1 MNLLFLIPLLSYGIF
16 LHATQADMSLLL
28 LTLLSIAALWLQA
41 RPQALDLSGPVRFI
55 GNRVWLGERR
65 LSLFPPLWGSAVR
78 NRVFAAA
85 LWQDPLKNLD
95 PVKTF
100 SSSIGFTA
108 SGELVQQPISNRTP
122 HAILIGPSSS
132 GKTELMRLIAAQHES
147 EIWAIDFNS
156 GIGLKDVANVR
167 LSATSLDTQP
177 LEIMHQEFLLREQ
190 RAINSR
196 LLIVVDGLADAMQNQ
211 RALTLLELV
220 ASRGRVLNVMM
231 LLANQALEGVPRN
244 LWANC
249 ANRFSLGA
257 DLESRMELGFIGRS
271 DCAFGDWGQA
281 DLLQGTRLLSFRF
294 PLGFRHEKTA
304 PVIAEAVNPLLS
316 RVSTRPQ

>member
-1 MNLLFLIPLLSYGIF
+1 MNLLFLIPLLGYGIF
-16 LHATQADMSLLL
+16 LGASRADASLLW
-28 LTLLSIAALWLQA
+28 LTLLSIAGIWLQG
-41 RPQALDLSGPVRFI
+41 RRQVFDLSEQVRFL

-65 LSLFPPLWGSAVR
+65 LNLFPPLWGSAVR
-78 NRVFAAA
+78 NKVFAAA

-95 PVKTF
+95 PIKTF

-108 SGELVQQPISNRTP
+108 SGDLVQQPISNRTP
-122 HAILIGPSSS
+122 HAILIGPSGS

-156 GIGLKDVANVR
+156 GIGLKDICSVR
-167 LSATSLDTQP
+167 LSATAQNTQP

-190 RAINSR
+190 RAMNSK
-196 LLIVVDGLADAMQNQ
+196 LLIVVDGVADAMQNQ
-211 RALTLLELV
+211 GALTLLELV

-231 LLANQALEGVPRN
+231 LLANQTLEGVPRY

-257 DLESRMELGFIGRS
+257 DLESRTQLGFSGRS
-271 DCAFGDWGQA
+271 ECAFGDWGQA
-281 DLLQGTRLLSFRF
+281 DLLQGARLLSFRF
-294 PLGFRHEKTA
+294 PLGFRNEKTA

>member
-1 MNLLFLIPLLSYGIF
+1 MNLLFLIPLLGYAIF
-16 LHATQADMSLLL
+16 LDATRADPSLLL
-28 LTLLSIAALWLQA
+28 LMLLSIAALWLQA
-41 RPQALDLSGPVRFI
+41 RPQSFDLSEPVRFL
-55 GNRVWLGERR
+55 GNRVWIGERR
-65 LSLFPPLWGSAVR
+65 LSLFPPLWGSSVR
-78 NRVFAAA
+78 NKVFAAA

-108 SGELVQQPISNRTP
+108 SGDLVLQPISNRTP
-122 HAILIGPSSS
+122 HAILIGPSGS
-132 GKTELMRLIAAQHES
+132 GKTELMRLIATQHES
-147 EIWAIDFNS
+147 EIWAVDFNS
-156 GIGLKDVANVR
+156 GIGLKDVANLR
-167 LSATSLDTQP
+167 LIATAHETQP
-177 LEIMHQEFLLREQ
+177 LEIMHQEFMLREQ
-190 RAINSR
+190 RAINSK

-231 LLANQALEGVPRN
+231 LLANQTLEGVPRN

-257 DLESRMELGFIGRS
+257 DLESRMQLGFSGRS

-281 DLLQGTRLLSFRF
+281 ELLRGTQIISFRF

-304 PVIAEAVNPLLS
+304 PVLAEAVNPLLS

>member
-1 MNLLFLIPLLSYGIF
+1 MNLLFLIPLLGYGIF
-16 LHATQADMSLLL
+16 LGASQADASLLW
-28 LTLLSIAALWLQA
+28 LTLLSIAGIWLQG
-41 RPQALDLSGPVRFI
+41 RRQVFDLSEQVRFV

-65 LSLFPPLWGSAVR
+65 LNLFPPLWGSDVR
-78 NRVFAAA
+78 NKVFAAA

-95 PVKTF
+95 TIKTF
-100 SSSIGFTA
+100 SSSIGFTT
-108 SGELVQQPISNRTP
+108 SGKLVQQPISNRAP
-122 HAILIGPSSS
+122 HAILIGPSGS

-156 GIGLKDVANVR
+156 GIGLKDIYSVR
-167 LSATSLDTQP
+167 LSATAHNTQP
-177 LEIMHQEFLLREQ
+177 LEIMHQEFLSRAQ
-190 RAINSR
+190 RAMNSK
-196 LLIVVDGLADAMQNQ
+196 LLIVVDGVAEAMQNQ
-211 RALTLLELV
+211 GALTLLELV

-231 LLANQALEGVPRN
+231 LLANQTMEGVPRS

-257 DLESRMELGFIGRS
+257 DLESRTQLGFSGKS
-271 DCAFGDWGQA
+271 ECEFGDWGQA
-281 DLLQGTRLLSFRF
+281 DLLQGARLLSFRF
-294 PLGFRHEKTA
+294 PLGFRNEKAA